1 MYTLQELA
9 QKAKATP
16 ASGRGAEAVVRTDAE
31 IQPDIAVSPKSA
43 TQASRDK
50 ATMYN
55 DDTAVQ
61 QGWVFPAIGV
71 STIINWLLRYWWLIL
86 LLAALGAAI
95 GIGFGKT
102 AKPRFNAGTDILVA
116 PSNLQLVPNDVY
128 VPSVQAES
136 QLMDIESKLR
146 LLTSGNV
153 LQRVVDE
160 LKLQDD
166 PEFNGT
172 QTGLLSGILG
182 GAKKNAD
189 SANPEQAK
197 NIAALRE
204 LSSRIEARR
213 PERSYLINLTVW
225 AQEPEKAVLL
235 ANATAKAFQEEVAQN
250 EQDGAAR
257 ASRALTEPLNELK
270 KAATEA
276 EMKVA
281 QFRNAQGLQTSN
293 AGELVSTQSLTQIN
307 TQLVAALTRQ
317 AEAKSRYDELTSA
330 NNQALDPSST
340 LQSPTLTALRT
351 QYATLKQRLDAMAMT
366 YGSLYPELVS
376 TQSQIAGLQT
386 QIAQETS
393 RILRAAK
400 LDLDQANSVVET
412 LRRQTEAARSAVS
425 LDTDAQVTLND
436 LERDRLAT
444 TALYQTY
451 LTRAQEIAQRQQ
463 IDATNIRIVSTALPP
478 KSRSW
483 PPGTAVLA
491 VAGAVVGGGLG
502 SALAMLLGFV
512 GLMRAQRRAAYA
524 VN

>member
-9 QKAKATP
+9 QKAKP
-16 ASGRGAEAVVRTDAE
+16 IPVVDRDMGASVQTSVE
-31 IQPDIAVSPKSA
+31 IYEEDVSPQPGWVIPDI
-43 TQASRDK
+43 
-50 ATMYN
+50 
-55 DDTAVQ
+55 
-61 QGWVFPAIGV
+61 GF
-71 STIINWLLRYWWLIL
+71 STIINWLLRYWLLIIL
-86 LLAALGAAI
+86 LGLLGAAA
-95 GIGFGKT
+95 GIVYGKT
-102 AKPRFNAGTDILVA
+102 AKPRFTASTEILVA
-116 PSNLQLVPNDVY
+116 PSNLLLVPNDVY

-172 QTGLLSGILG
+172 ETGLLSSLTGS
-182 GAKKNAD
+182 AKPNGSPVD
-189 SANPEQAK
+189 VQQAK
-197 NIAALRE
+197 NISALRE

-213 PERSYLINLTVW
+213 PERSYLIILSVW
-225 AQEPEKAVLL
+225 AREPEKAVLL
-235 ANATAKAFQEEVAQN
+235 ANTTAKAFQEEVAQN
-250 EQDGAAR
+250 EQDGAIR
-257 ASRALTEPLNELK
+257 ATRALTEPLAGLK

-276 EMKVA
+276 EIKVA

-293 AGELVSTQSLTQIN
+293 AGELVSSQSLTQIN
-307 TQLVAALTRQ
+307 TQLVGALTRQ

-330 NNQALDPSST
+330 KNQALDPSST

-366 YGSLYPELVS
+366 YGPLYPELVS
-376 TQSQIAGLQT
+376 AQSQIAGLQT
-386 QIAQETS
+386 QIALETT

-400 LDLDQANSVVET
+400 LDLDQANSVVES
-412 LRRQTEAARSAVS
+412 LRRQTEGARSAVS

-436 LERDRLAT
+436 LERERLAT
-444 TALYQTY
+444 TTLYQTY

-463 IDATNIRIVSTALPP
+463 IDSTNIRIVSTALPP

-483 PPGTAVLA
+483 PPGTALLA
-491 VAGAVVGGGLG
+491 IGGGIVGGGAG
-502 SALAMLLGFV
+502 MALAMLLGFA
-512 GLMRAQRRAAYA
+512 GLMRNQRRQADYIVQRRKAEFITK
-524 VN
+524 

>member
-9 QKAKATP
+9 QKARP
-16 ASGRGAEAVVRTDAE
+16 S
-31 IQPDIAVSPKSA
+31 SA
-43 TQASRDK
+43 TGSSLQSVAQSDAAHQADVSEEREDISH
-50 ATMYN
+50 AHV
-55 DDTAVQ
+55 A
-61 QGWVFPAIGV
+61 QGWSFPQLSVAIVIG
-71 STIINWLLRYWWLIL
+71 WLLRYWWLIVL
-86 LLAALGAAI
+86 MAALGFAA
-95 GIGFGKT
+95 GVGFGKLS
-102 AKPRFNAGTDILVA
+102 KPRFTAGTDILVA

-128 VPSVQAES
+128 ATSQQAES

-160 LKLQDD
+160 LKLQND

-172 QTGLLSGILG
+172 EPGVLSGLFG
-182 GAKKNAD
+182 TSTPDNDGTN
-189 SANPEQAK
+189 SAQAK
-197 NIAALRE
+197 NIVALRE
-204 LSSRIEARR
+204 LASRIEARR
-213 PERSYLINLTVW
+213 PERSYLINLSVW
-225 AQEPEKAVLL
+225 AHTPEKAVLL
-235 ANATAKAFQEEVAQN
+235 ADTVAKAFQEEVAQN
-250 EQDGAAR
+250 ERDGAAR
-257 ASRALTEPLNELK
+257 AARALSEPLDELQ

-281 QFRNAQGLQTSN
+281 QFRNAQGLQTGN

-307 TQLVAALTRQ
+307 TQLVDALARQ

-330 NNQALDPSST
+330 KNQALDPSGT

-366 YGSLYPELVS
+366 YGPRYPELASV
-376 TQSQIAGLQT
+376 QSQIAGLQS

-400 LDLDQANSVVET
+400 LDLDQANSVVEA
-412 LRRQTEAARSAVS
+412 LRRQTASARSVVS

-436 LERDRLAT
+436 LERERLAKT
-444 TALYQTY
+444 TLYQTY

-478 KSRSW
+478 KGRSW

-491 VAGAVVGGGLG
+491 VAGGIVGAGFGTGL
-502 SALAMLLGFV
+502 ALLLGFA
-512 GLMRAQRRAAYA
+512 GLMRLQRRS
-524 VN
+524 V

>member
-9 QKAKATP
+9 KKAKP
-16 ASGRGAEAVVRTDAE
+16 ASAGSRGAEAVL
-31 IQPDIAVSPKSA
+31 QPDTDIRASQTASSPLQQDYADSDEARSA
-43 TQASRDK
+43 QRS
-50 ATMYN
+50 
-55 DDTAVQ
+55 
-61 QGWVFPAIGV
+61 WVFPVVGF
-71 STIINWLLRYWWLIL
+71 SDIINWLLRFWWLIL
-86 LLAALGAAI
+86 LLALVGAAV

-102 AKPRFNAGTDILVA
+102 AKPRFTAGSDIIVA
-116 PSNLQLVPNDVY
+116 PSNLQVVPNDVY
-128 VPSVQAES
+128 ATSMQAES

-153 LQRVVDE
+153 MQRVVDE

-172 QTGLLSGILG
+172 EKTLFSGLLGEP
-182 GAKKNAD
+182 KKDDAAD
-189 SANPEQAK
+189 PQQAK

-204 LSSRIEARR
+204 LSSRVEARR

-225 AQEPEKAVLL
+225 GREPEKAVIL
-235 ANATAKAFQEEVAQN
+235 ADTVAKAFQDEVAQN
-250 EQDGAAR
+250 ERDGAAR
-257 ASRALTEPLNELK
+257 AARALTEPLSELK

-281 QFRNAQGLQTSN
+281 QFRNAQGLQTGN
-293 AGELVSTQSLTQIN
+293 TGELVSAQALTEIN
-307 TQLVAALTRQ
+307 SQLVGALSRQ
-317 AEAKSRYDELTSA
+317 AEAKSRYAELTSA
-330 NNQALDPSST
+330 GNQALDPSGT

-351 QYATLKQRLDAMAMT
+351 QYATLKQRLDAMTMT
-366 YGSLYPELVS
+366 YGPRYPELAS
-376 TQSQIAGLQT
+376 TQSQIAGLQA
-386 QIAQETS
+386 QISQETS

-412 LRRQTEAARSAVS
+412 LRRQIETARSAVS

-436 LERDRLAT
+436 LERDRLTKT
-444 TALYQTY
+444 TLYQTY

-463 IDATNIRIVSTALPP
+463 IDATNIRIASPALPP

-483 PPGTAVLA
+483 PPGTALLT

-502 SALAMLLGFV
+502 TGLALLFGFIGLL
-512 GLMRAQRRAAYA
+512 RAQSRASYKK
-524 VN
+524 